1 MSAAASTTTAT
12 ERKVGRQWADK
23 YKPQCIA
30 QMCYPVSANK
40 LKLWVEGFEAG
51 TVKTRG
57 ALLSGPPGVGKTT
70 SVYLV
75 ARELGKMVVEYNASD
90 FRSRK
95 SLREHVSDVI
105 NNRTFN
111 GSASS
116 YTKIILLMDEVDG
129 CDIGGVGEVIQMIKS
144 TTIPIVCTCNDRWH
158 QKLRSLLNYV
168 EDIRVSRP
176 PCNIVAN
183 YICDK
188 VLAREGISLSKQL
201 LQDIIQRSGSD
212 IRGMLNNLQMWCIN
226 RKTLEQKTLAECAVQ
241 SSKDSDV
248 GLFEA
253 AEMFLL
259 QGTSRGRPHSI
270 EELQSA
276 FYNSDLV
283 DLFVQENYIHFNP
296 ENRDYMDAVAE
307 AATNI
312 SLADVLQRIM
322 YYEQNWSVSR
332 AYVQLSSIAPCAIT
346 RGHYES
352 FLTGQQVFFDRQ
364 RPVKFPSW
372 LGQNSSANKNK
383 RLLRCLTLQAT
394 HHSKGI
400 SGNQEDVLLDYIPLG
415 WEANLTRPLAER
427 GKDAIPDVIQFMD
440 QYHIMRD
447 DWEFIQIVS
456 HFKKM
461 RTESKN
467 FIAADIPTA
476 VKSAFTREFNK
487 THRTESFAKGTL
499 QHLGVDLA
507 SEEEGGSDDDDN
519 KKNVNRVKKKATAAS
534 KKPAAKKTTKKETAE
549 KTKPK
554 PKRQSTKTTKSA
566 GTRKRKRGAS
576 SDSEDEFLASS
587 SDDD

>member
-1 MSAAASTTTAT
+1 MAAAASN
-12 ERKVGRQWADK
+12 ERTGQPWADK

-30 QMCYPVSANK
+30 QMCYPVCANK
-40 LKLWVEGFEAG
+40 LKAWIEGFDAG
-51 TVKTRG
+51 SSKTSG

-70 SVYLV
+70 SVYAV
-75 ARELGKMVVEYNASD
+75 ARELGRVVVEYNASD

-95 SLREHVSDVI
+95 SLREHVTDVI
-105 NNRTFN
+105 NNRAFSS
-111 GSASS
+111 SASS
-116 YTKIILLMDEVDG
+116 YAKIILLMDEVDG
-129 CDIGGVGEVIQMIKS
+129 CDIGGVGEVIQMIKT

-158 QKLRSLLNYV
+158 PKLRSLLNHV

-212 IRGMLNNLQMWCIN
+212 IRSMLNNLQMWCVN
-226 RKTLEQKTLAECAVQ
+226 RTTLEQKTLAECAVQ
-241 SSKDSDV
+241 SAKDGDV

-259 QGTSRGRPHSI
+259 QGTSRGKHRSI

-283 DLFVQENYIHFNP
+283 DLFVQENYIHFRP
-296 ENRDYMDAVAE
+296 EGRDWMSAVAE
-307 AATNI
+307 AAASI
-312 SLADVLQRIM
+312 SFADDVQRIM

-332 AYVQLSSIAPCAIT
+332 AYVQLSSIAPCAMT

-352 FLTGQQVFFDRQ
+352 FLSGQQVFFDRQ

-383 RLLRCLTLQAT
+383 RLLRCLTLQAS
-394 HHSKGI
+394 HHTKGI
-400 SGNQEDVLLDYIPLG
+400 SGNQEDVLLDYIPMG
-415 WEANLTRPLAER
+415 WEAALTRPLAEE
-427 GKDAIPDVIQFMD
+427 GKNAIGEVIKFMD

-447 DWEFIQIVS
+447 DWEFIQAAS

-461 RTESKN
+461 QSSPSNASVAE
-467 FIAADIPTA
+467 IPTA

-487 THRTESFAKGTL
+487 THHTESFAKGAL
-499 QHLGVDLA
+499 QHMGVDA
-507 SEEEGGSDDDDN
+507 MSDENEGDGDDVTR
-519 KKNVNRVKKKATAAS
+519 KAVATAAS
-534 KKPAAKKTTKKETAE
+534 KKKKAPVVKKTAKKET
-549 KTKPK
+549 TDKPK
-554 PKRQSTKTTKSA
+554 AKRQPAKAKKST
-566 GTRKRKRGAS
+566 GKRGKKAAS
-576 SDSEDEFLASS
+576 ASDSEEEFVVGS